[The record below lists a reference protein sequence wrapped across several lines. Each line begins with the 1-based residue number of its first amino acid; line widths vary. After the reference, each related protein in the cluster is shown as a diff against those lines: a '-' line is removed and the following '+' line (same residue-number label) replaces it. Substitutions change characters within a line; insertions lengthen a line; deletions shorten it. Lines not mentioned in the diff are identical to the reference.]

1 MVDLLQKKTNM
12 LIQYEYKGDECPD
25 IDKVLLI
32 NVIRMIFELCTNSI
46 KHSRGTNIYISI
58 EITKKSIKFFVAD
71 NGCGFDYNNICK
83 NTKGQGLSMIRDRL
97 YIFNGSV
104 KVTKNNDKGIKFY
117 IDIPLEYKEK

>member
-1 MVDLLQKKTNM
+1 MLHNPLFFYVNFNDKDKEPCLQ
-12 LIQYEYKGDECPD
+12 
-25 IDKVLLI
+25 
-32 NVIRMIFELCTNSI
+32 
-46 KHSRGTNIYISI
+46 
-58 EITKKSIKFFVAD
+58 KSIKFFVAD
-71 NGCGFDYNNICK
+71 NGCGFDYNNVCK

>member
-1 MVDLLQKKTNM
+1 MNCVQILLN
-12 LIQYEYKGDECPD
+12 IQEEQ
-25 IDKVLLI
+25 
-32 NVIRMIFELCTNSI
+32 IFILV
-46 KHSRGTNIYISI
+46 Y

-71 NGCGFDYNNICK
+71 NGCGFDYNNVCK

-117 IDIPLEYKEK
+117 IDIPLKYKEK